1 MGFYVM
7 RPELLLL
14 VAEHLSLGDLSSFRS
29 TCHWVWDV
37 LTSCFQKRCLKNR
50 GRLTILQWAALR
62 GYAELIELAILKG
75 AKIDVPLMDPLTIAD
90 LGERGKFYKND
101 CRHPCDLA
109 NKDEAY
115 YYDGNVTRCTPL
127 YLAACCGH
135 ADAIEV
141 LLNHGASTQSLGGII
156 TPAHIAASQGN
167 VACMQTFI
175 RHGFDINATGL
186 QDDTILH
193 HAILTGGIEMLKY
206 ILQLKGGQ
214 NLVNAR
220 SCGGLTPLHKL
231 AYSKIDLDCRWL
243 KTELLLQHG
252 AEIYVWDDWGYTPA
266 HKFASWG
273 MFDCLQVLIDAGFD
287 FQTRAKCGRTILHSA
302 IYGGEKMV
310 LYLLGLEAGMSIINA
325 EDNYGLTALDNA
337 MTYYLEKIVDLLSHH
352 HAQRGSRKKTV

>member
-1 MGFYVM
+1 MGFYDM

-14 VAEHLSLGDLSSFRS
+14 VAENLSLGDLSSFRS

-37 LTSCFQKRCLKNR
+37 LTSRFQKLCLKNR

-62 GYAELIELAILKG
+62 GYAELIELAILHG
-75 AKIDVPLMDPLTIAD
+75 VKIDVPLMDPLTLAD
-90 LGERGKFYKND
+90 LGERGKCYKND
-101 CRHPCDLA
+101 HRHPCNLA
-109 NKDEAY
+109 NNDEAY
-115 YYDGNVTRCTPL
+115 YDDGNTTRRTPL

-141 LLNHGASTQSLGGII
+141 LLNRGASTQSPVGTI

-175 RHGFDINATGL
+175 HHGFDINATGFR
-186 QDDTILH
+186 DNTILH
-193 HAILTGGIEMLKY
+193 HAILTGGIEMMKY

-220 SCGGLTPLHKL
+220 SRGGLTPLHKL
-231 AYSKIDLDCRWL
+231 ACSEIDLDCQWL
-243 KTELLLQHG
+243 KTDLLLQYG
-252 AEIYVWDDWGYTPA
+252 ADIYAWDDWGYTPA
-266 HKFASWG
+266 HQFAAWG
-273 MFDCLQVLIDAGFD
+273 MFDCVQVLIDAGFD
-287 FQTRAKCGRTILHSA
+287 LQTRAKCGRTILHSA

-310 LYLLGLEAGMSIINA
+310 LDLLELEAGMSIINA
-325 EDNYGLTALDNA
+325 EDNDGLTALDNA
-337 MTYYLEKIVDLLSHH
+337 VTYHRETIVDLLSHH